1 MAFFCAR
8 MAAVTFFMSAG
19 KQIGEVGGR
28 IGGRRKRLN
37 VPGINS
43 ELRREFVPQT
53 IIRPFGNF
61 CRNGLKLW
69 AFCCV
74 TPTALLD
81 LVLHVALAINAEL
94 LCEDLLDSPAVLVR
108 PLHNFLCKG
117 YPMRF
122 AKLDLPFSCPRPQI
136 IQAMGVFTVG
146 EKRDKRPNSRLKSS
160 VTKSGVST

>member
-1 MAFFCAR
+1 MYRGLTPSFVASSSSRRSSAR
-8 MAAVTFFMSAG
+8 SGIFAG
-19 KQIGEVGGR
+19 TVSNCK
-28 IGGRRKRLN
+28 
-37 VPGINS
+37 
-43 ELRREFVPQT
+43 
-53 IIRPFGNF
+53 
-61 CRNGLKLW
+61 W

-117 YPMRF
+117 YPMRL

-136 IQAMGVFTVG
+136 VQAMGVFTVG

-160 VTKSGVST
+160 VTKGGVST